1 MKLFL
6 NILGGIVLIV
16 LSFWIVYLTDFLFY
30 FPIVF
35 FGVFAIGLIYEIFK
49 KKPKKQSSENK
60 HKPNSDE
67 MFICSKCNQMTK
79 SVDTYISFGKSYSDK
94 IYVCRKCNTP
104 PLLSRLISFL
114 WSFITGCCKIVI
126 GILIA
131 YILLRALWGI
141 INAPA
146 IKW

>member
-1 MKLFL
+1 MKPFL

-16 LSFWIVYLTDFLFY
+16 LLFWIVYLTDFLLY

-49 KKPKKQSSENK
+49 KKPKQQSSENK
-60 HKPNSDE
+60 PKQNSDE
-67 MFICSKCNQMTK
+67 MFICSKCNQMAK
-79 SVDTYISFGKSYSDK
+79 SADTYISFGKSYSDK

-104 PLLSRLISFL
+104 PLISRFFKFFWSLIN
-114 WSFITGCCKIVI
+114 GCYQLIL
-126 GILIA
+126 GILIS

-141 INAPA
+141 FNAPSGF
-146 IKW
+146 